1 MKNNLNHYFDYKI
14 GIAGAAVMGITVFCI
29 NYFITYVAFDSMIA
43 STKQASYTF
52 FLGGFF
58 MKGAEYIAVHIK
70 KFSLAMARAS
80 ASRIGWF
87 TAFRSAFVGVNPLA
101 SPRLTPVFIAYFCA
115 ANEKWKVEHSAI
127 GKMIP
132 RAAIPQCDS

>member
-14 GIAGAAVMGITVFCI
+14 GIAGAIVMGVTVFCI

-58 MKGAEYIAVHIK
+58 MLSSTQTKRLSCAINK
-70 KFSLAMARAS
+70 MA
-80 ASRIGWF
+80 
-87 TAFRSAFVGVNPLA
+87 
-101 SPRLTPVFIAYFCA
+101 
-115 ANEKWKVEHSAI
+115 
-127 GKMIP
+127 
-132 RAAIPQCDS
+132 